1 MPPVVND
8 GWHFCTLK
16 RRKVSDKM
24 KVKAKADFRD
34 RENDLRLRQTGEE
47 FEVTRD
53 RAEKLARL
61 GMVEILPD
69 KAAEEKK
76 G

>member
-1 MPPVVND
+1 
-8 GWHFCTLK
+8 
-16 RRKVSDKM
+16 M
-24 KVKAKADFRD
+24 KVKVKANFRD
-34 RENDLRLRQTGEE
+34 RENELRLRQTGEE
-47 FEVTRD
+47 FEVKRD

-69 KAAEEKK
+69 KVAEEKK

>member
-1 MPPVVND
+1 
-8 GWHFCTLK
+8 
-16 RRKVSDKM
+16 M
-24 KVKAKADFRD
+24 KVKVSANFRD

-47 FEVTRD
+47 FDVKRD

-61 GMVEILPD
+61 GMVEILPE
-69 KAAEEKK
+69 KVTSEKK